1 MGCENALSFKIEINI
16 ENELGVFEPR
26 DEVAGHVVIKTEED
40 TEIDS
45 CILWLYGIA
54 KTRWNTQ
61 SESYIS
67 RPGSLASGIN
77 LSRSTSNFNRFDNIS
92 SCIVGNKFCKLLSNA
107 SEVIKHGNSS
117 KFYENSLFPTQL
129 NCCTDQGYLSDTHHR
144 PNCNCNHLSY
154 PLNHHLICETR
165 IGESWISTSGS
176 FNSSLDTENSI
187 KSNHSFEKFHSPSMI
202 ITTNNKTNSNF
213 TDYPLKTFQPIS
225 TTDKVYDSTC
235 LPNFCLEQWK
245 KLFEIDEQKKKCIYH
260 GDIQLIYKSKN
271 DLLKHYNKIL
281 SDKTIEKIEH
291 ITINNTTETLK
302 CDTDDDNN
310 VNNNNNNNTNLNQ
323 IHNINEINSQ
333 QYNLKDQI
341 NKNTL
346 SNNINKKYHDL
357 LNTTNEKLQTSLNK
371 SNKIKSKFI
380 LTRGIHV
387 FYFEFQLPSDLP
399 SSFELPTNCL
409 AGGAS
414 ASITY
419 AVRIEICNNRLK
431 LRHVQQREI
440 IVFRPLELI
449 HFPRLRD
456 RITLHREFV
465 SIGCCSHPSGLI
477 LCDLAVNK
485 TGFVPGETIIPQ
497 VHITNKSSRAIQTV
511 HLTFAQTVFLK
522 GINDQSHVEVLRIFA
537 TRLNAR
543 STLSGFDLFERLEVN
558 RISSLFSPSNSFSS
572 RSSTNRFERIHQ
584 HQQKQQNSM
593 HNKSDKRV
601 MSNLKQKHHQAHH
614 HSSSTNVVAVASQG
628 GKAYFTDLIHVPP
641 LPTSGLLGRQRLI
654 YVEYSLILRLRMQG
668 DKEGKH
674 DHCMQIPII
683 IGSDPTRETSFTG
696 NSEVIPCYASFN
708 FASGDI
714 VEHDPLNQFKSKR
727 LTPVYRYFKSK
738 PIESTANKSNITFSS
753 DSPVNSNSVKSLQII
768 STSSPSILKQSSIIN
783 NSTSVTT
790 HKTEDT
796 HQNSFKSIKSTCPDK
811 EQFQQRQST
820 KHVNK
825 SIASLDKPFDTTTI
839 SIPTLL
845 HNLNETKTNDS
856 SYRKVQPRKCKSV
869 STNKLKRQSNFQ
881 ETTPQ
886 KVITSNSV
894 DVITVMNDSSQL
906 CLSNQQYFDD
916 GNITLCDTPTVTD
929 NKINSLKSLQRSKQ
943 SKSDSFNSSRYEK
956 AQYPTSYC
964 HLKYSAKNG
973 KIYFVPDTLTPPQ
986 RHSSTSPYLETSKL
1000 EYKCKSQTNIPIH
1013 QYSVEL
1019 LSDQPSFSSTSFDD
1033 SEQVRSSQQQLYNR
1047 SYCYN
1052 PDIVQTNQ
1060 ILYTV
1065 INDGEED
1072 EEDESNEDSEEGN
1085 DDEED
1090 YIPSGSNNDEITSDE
1105 IRSKL
1110 TIKTTRSQTFP
1121 CNNNLKHCIDNSAI
1135 KQTESSSSSVNND
1148 EEYNEENDN
1157 QNYPDDEIIDDIH
1170 KDDDETNDG
1179 IEDNKDFVRIND
1191 NNEATTRQCAKPLKP
1206 AQDEDSSSQNN
1217 SNNTQSDTTDL
1228 YYKVQKISKQKN
1240 ISLNYKLKQTKD
1252 LYNAYWNCPK
1262 VEPILNRKSN
1272 TDGYWTYGHGSTNH
1286 NNNENNL

>member
-1 MGCENALSFKIEINI
+1 MGCENALSLKIEINI

-26 DEVAGHVVIKTEED
+26 DEVAGHILIKTEED

-45 CILWLYGIA
+45 CILWLYGLA

-61 SESYIS
+61 SESYIT
-67 RPGSLASGIN
+67 RPSSLASGIN
-77 LSRSTSNFNRFDNIS
+77 LSRSTSNFNRFDNIT
-92 SCIVGNKFCKLLSNA
+92 SCIAENKFCKLLSNA
-107 SEVIKHGNSS
+107 SGVIKHDNSS
-117 KFYENSLFPTQL
+117 KVYENSSFRTQL
-129 NCCTDQGYLSDTHHR
+129 NCCTDQGYLSDTHYR
-144 PNCNCNHLSY
+144 PSCNCNHSSY
-154 PLNHHLICETR
+154 PFDRDLIRDTR

-176 FNSSLDTENSI
+176 FNSSLDGESSI
-187 KSNHSFEKFHSPSMI
+187 KSSHSFGKFHSPSMI

-245 KLFEIDEQKKKCIYH
+245 KLFEIDEEKKKCIYH
-260 GDIQLIYKSKN
+260 GDLQLIYKSKN
-271 DLLKHYNKIL
+271 DLLKHYNNIL
-281 SDKTIEKIEH
+281 SGKITEKIEH
-291 ITINNTTETLK
+291 TTINNATETLK
-302 CDTDDDNN
+302 CDTGNDNDN
-310 VNNNNNNNTNLNQ
+310 SNNNNDNSLHK
-323 IHNINEINSQ
+323 IHYINDVNYQ
-333 QYNLKDQI
+333 QFNLKDQI
-341 NKNTL
+341 NKSTL
-346 SNNINKKYHDL
+346 SNNINKRYHDL
-357 LNTTNEKLQTSLNK
+357 SNTTNEKLQTSLDK
-371 SNKIKSKFI
+371 SNKTKSKFI

-543 STLSGFDLFERLEVN
+543 STLSGFDLFEKLEVN
-558 RISSLFSPSNSFSS
+558 RISGLFSPSNSFSS
-572 RSSTNRFERIHQ
+572 RSSTNRFERIHH

-593 HNKSDKRV
+593 KNKSDKRV
-601 MSNLKQKHHQAHH
+601 MSNLKQKHHP
-614 HSSSTNVVAVASQG
+614 SSTNVVAVASQG

-674 DHCMQIPII
+674 DHCMQIPIT

-714 VEHDPLNQFKSKR
+714 VEYDPLNQLKSKR

-768 STSSPSILKQSSIIN
+768 SKSSPSILKQSSIIS
-783 NSTSVTT
+783 NSTNVTT
-790 HKTEDT
+790 HTTESNR
-796 HQNSFKSIKSTCPDK
+796 QNSLKSTKSTCHDN
-811 EQFQQRQST
+811 EGFQRRQST
-820 KHVNK
+820 KQVNK
-825 SIASLDKPFDTTTI
+825 SLVSSDIPYNTTTT

-845 HNLNETKTNDS
+845 HNLNETKISNN
-856 SYRKVQPRKCKSV
+856 SYRKVQPRKCKSI

-886 KVITSNSV
+886 KVTTSNSI
-894 DVITVMNDSSQL
+894 DVITIMNDSSQL

-916 GNITLCDTPTVTD
+916 GNITLRDTPKVID
-929 NKINSLKSLQRSKQ
+929 NKVNSLKSLQRSKQ
-943 SKSDSFNSSRYEK
+943 TKSDSINLSHYEK
-956 AQYPTSYC
+956 AQVPAS
-964 HLKYSAKNG
+964 
-973 KIYFVPDTLTPPQ
+973 FV
-986 RHSSTSPYLETSKL
+986 
-1000 EYKCKSQTNIPIH
+1000 I
-1013 QYSVEL
+1013 
-1019 LSDQPSFSSTSFDD
+1019 
-1033 SEQVRSSQQQLYNR
+1033 
-1047 SYCYN
+1047 
-1052 PDIVQTNQ
+1052 
-1060 ILYTV
+1060 
-1065 INDGEED
+1065 
-1072 EEDESNEDSEEGN
+1072 
-1085 DDEED
+1085 
-1090 YIPSGSNNDEITSDE
+1090 
-1105 IRSKL
+1105 
-1110 TIKTTRSQTFP
+1110 
-1121 CNNNLKHCIDNSAI
+1121 
-1135 KQTESSSSSVNND
+1135 
-1148 EEYNEENDN
+1148 
-1157 QNYPDDEIIDDIH
+1157 
-1170 KDDDETNDG
+1170 
-1179 IEDNKDFVRIND
+1179 
-1191 NNEATTRQCAKPLKP
+1191 
-1206 AQDEDSSSQNN
+1206 
-1217 SNNTQSDTTDL
+1217 
-1228 YYKVQKISKQKN
+1228 
-1240 ISLNYKLKQTKD
+1240 
-1252 LYNAYWNCPK
+1252 
-1262 VEPILNRKSN
+1262 
-1272 TDGYWTYGHGSTNH
+1272 
-1286 NNNENNL
+1286 